1 MENNWYKVP
10 LRALEEVFH
19 LEIQVN
25 DSSKI
30 VEIWLSNAEKCST
43 AAQDSLKP
51 IYAAYKSKKYKVAV
65 FQSGSGDLLG
75 NTRDLLLH
83 NRRA

>member
-1 MENNWYKVP
+1 MCSSD
-10 LRALEEVFH
+10 LALEEVFH

-30 VEIWLSNAEKCST
+30 VEIWLSNAEKDNT
-43 AAQDSLKP
+43 AVQDSLKP
-51 IYAAYKSKKYKVAV
+51 IYAVYKAKKYKVAV
-65 FQSGSGDLLG
+65 FQSGGGDLLG